1 MDENKKD
8 NKEEAKT
15 EVKKAE
21 NTKVEAKKEE
31 KKPEP
36 KFEKVS
42 KKEADK
48 IEKAEKKGTKKTE
61 KSGNKKTWVPT
72 VAITAVVIAIIAILT
87 AMIVTSSDPKKSVE
101 GLLTNLKAGDFAKA
115 QEYLSGDEASL
126 TDVST
131 DQEAQKA
138 LFSKLA
144 WKVKKVNQE
153 SDKATVEVE
162 ITNKDFQ
169 TVVNNYAKKV
179 VSAAKE
185 AIGNG
190 STANISEQDFQSYFV
205 DELKNDQI
213 QTTTVTKTINVV
225 KTDKKWKVVSDDAL
239 VSAILPGLN
248 DAINQLS

>member
-1 MDENKKD
+1 MDEKKKE
-8 NKEEAKT
+8 NKEEVKT
-15 EVKKAE
+15 EMKKPE
-21 NTKVEAKKEE
+21 NTKVEE
-31 KKPEP
+31 KKSEP

-48 IEKAEKKGTKKTE
+48 IEKAEKKGSKKTE
-61 KSGNKKTWVPT
+61 KGENKKTWVPT

-115 QEYLSGDEASL
+115 QEYLSGDEANL

-138 LFSKLA
+138 LFNKLA
-144 WKVKKVNQE
+144 WKVKKVNKE
-153 SDKATVEVE
+153 SNKATVEVE

-179 VSAAKE
+179 VNAAKE

-190 STANISEQDFQSYFV
+190 NAANISEQDFQSYFIE
-205 DELKNDQI
+205 ELKNEQI
-213 QTTTVTKTINVV
+213 QTTTVTKTINVE

>member
-48 IEKAEKKGTKKTE
+48 IEKAEKKGSKKTE

-138 LFSKLA
+138 LFSKF
-144 WKVKKVNQE
+144 
-153 SDKATVEVE
+153 T
-162 ITNKDFQ
+162 
-169 TVVNNYAKKV
+169 
-179 VSAAKE
+179 
-185 AIGNG
+185 
-190 STANISEQDFQSYFV
+190 
-205 DELKNDQI
+205 
-213 QTTTVTKTINVV
+213 
-225 KTDKKWKVVSDDAL
+225 
-239 VSAILPGLN
+239 
-248 DAINQLS
+248 